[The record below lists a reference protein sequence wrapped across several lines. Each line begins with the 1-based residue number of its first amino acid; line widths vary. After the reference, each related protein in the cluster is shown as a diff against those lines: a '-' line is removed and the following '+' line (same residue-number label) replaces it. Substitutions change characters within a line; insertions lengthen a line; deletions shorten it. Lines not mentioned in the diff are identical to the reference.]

1 MQRPLPDSIYYALT
15 GDHGDLQL
23 KMCHKE
29 TALWTGHNAVHGT
42 SLGSSGGGEITG
54 WGRYPSFA
62 PFPCL
67 VHQYPPFLFL
77 ILHLILN
84 TPSSLS
90 PMSAIH
96 EYTLIENGDIQCVGV
111 YPGVHKSSSHAE
123 STTTPCYTVVCQTL
137 PVYLYQGSTRS
148 GDHAEYE
155 AHPVLLSH
163 VADIH
168 GPGFDG
174 WFQATS
180 KHYEFIDLRGR
191 LLKWS
196 VRLLS
201 RTWKLTDQQG
211 EIVAYFRRV
220 GPSLRRIGTVEIVRA
235 EDLAQLPLII
245 LSWRLVELH
254 RYMNDRSVKV
264 WRQQIRCRRT
274 PTNRR
279 SVGWGSLC

>member
-1 MQRPLPDSIYYALT
+1 GLSRIPIYYALT

-54 WGRYPSFA
+54 WGRYPFFCS
-62 PFPCL
+62 FPCL

-77 ILHLILN
+77 IY
-84 TPSSLS
+84 
-90 PMSAIH
+90 ADR
-96 EYTLIENGDIQCVGV
+96 ERDIQCVGV

-123 STTTPCYTVVCQTL
+123 IVCQTL

-196 VRLLS
+196 
-201 RTWKLTDQQG
+201 LTDQQG

-220 GPSLRRIGTVEIVRA
+220 GRACGVLELWKLCGLRIW
-235 EDLAQLPLII
+235 
-245 LSWRLVELH
+245 LSYR
-254 RYMNDRSVKV
+254 
-264 WRQQIRCRRT
+264 
-274 PTNRR
+274 
-279 SVGWGSLC
+279 

>member
-1 MQRPLPDSIYYALT
+1 
-15 GDHGDLQL
+15 
-23 KMCHKE
+23 
-29 TALWTGHNAVHGT
+29 
-42 SLGSSGGGEITG
+42 
-54 WGRYPSFA
+54 
-62 PFPCL
+62 
-67 VHQYPPFLFL
+67 
-77 ILHLILN
+77 
-84 TPSSLS
+84 
-90 PMSAIH
+90 
-96 EYTLIENGDIQCVGV
+96 
-111 YPGVHKSSSHAE
+111 
-123 STTTPCYTVVCQTL
+123 
-137 PVYLYQGSTRS
+137 TRS

-264 WRQQIRCRRT
+264 WATTDPLQKDVNEQE
-274 PTNRR
+274 
-279 SVGWGSLC
+279 